1 MGKKL
6 ELSPSPVPLPVEDVL
21 WVSAGTGWVM
31 LKWNIC
37 VRHGSREGRFAIDL
51 SMLERGGERIGALR
65 SMGMVSQHGGAT
77 LGLLRIQEV

>member
-31 LKWNIC
+31 LKRSIC

-51 SMLERGGERIGALR
+51 SME
-65 SMGMVSQHGGAT
+65 
-77 LGLLRIQEV
+77 